1 MKTELHHASDRGKGN
16 VGWLHSR
23 FSFSFADYYN
33 PQRMGFGKLRV
44 LNDDVI
50 AAGTGFDLHSHRD
63 MEIITIVTEGT
74 LEHKDSTGV
83 VEFIKT
89 GEIQV
94 MSAGS
99 GIVHSEYNHS
109 QTEPLK
115 LFQIWIETKKR
126 NGVPRH
132 DTRSFTLVDN
142 ELNIIVSKNE
152 ENTLHINQDA
162 KILLGKF
169 MRSKRIKF
177 ALLPKKGLFIF
188 IVEGEAM
195 VEGEKLGKR
204 DALAV
209 DDTTKVNIEIKAN
222 SFIMAIEVPM

>member
-109 QTEPLK
+109 QTEPL
-115 LFQIWIETKKR
+115 
-126 NGVPRH
+126 
-132 DTRSFTLVDN
+132 
-142 ELNIIVSKNE
+142 
-152 ENTLHINQDA
+152 
-162 KILLGKF
+162 
-169 MRSKRIKF
+169 
-177 ALLPKKGLFIF
+177 
-188 IVEGEAM
+188 
-195 VEGEKLGKR
+195 
-204 DALAV
+204 
-209 DDTTKVNIEIKAN
+209 
-222 SFIMAIEVPM
+222 